1 MIFLKKLKLKNYNNN
16 IKNIMLLNFISS
28 FVIQG
33 IFFVFIGIHIKTLGF
48 GESIVGKVLAV
59 NSLSVGA
66 GSLLSAYCLG
76 ILGRRKSLIIGI
88 ISICIGM
95 IGIGTSTKV
104 STLVFFAIFT
114 GVGYSFPSTS
124 VGVLLAENSKV
135 EEKVAIFSKNFVIQ
149 SIGIIC
155 GSYLGGG
162 LNGIFSKFFDLKNVI
177 PIMFYIAAL
186 LILSMIIPVLKLE
199 EKTIKI
205 AKKSKNIYIS
215 FRRIMNQKKACGFII
230 YNIFIGF
237 GAGLVVPFF
246 SIYLKYQLNIDSASV
261 GGIMA
266 LSQVGLVIGGILV
279 PYISKILGK
288 ENTIIICQLLSIPF
302 LISIA
307 FPQGIIIVAISFL
320 LRSTL
325 MNLNQ
330 PLIQNISMDI
340 VEEQDRALMSSL
352 ILMTSYLTR
361 ALSVIVAGYVMENI
375 SYNLPYY
382 VTVVLYLSGTFTFYK
397 FFKKIR

>member
-1 MIFLKKLKLKNYNNN
+1 MIFLKNFKLKKYNSN

-28 FVIQG
+28 FIIQG

-48 GESIVGKVLAV
+48 GESIVGKILAV
-59 NSLSVGA
+59 NSLAIGF
-66 GSLLSAYCLG
+66 GSILSAYCLG
-76 ILGRRKSLIIGI
+76 VLGRKKSLLLGI
-88 ISICIGM
+88 MAICAGM
-95 IGIGTSTKV
+95 IGIGAATKV
-104 STLVFFAIFT
+104 STLMFFSIFT
-114 GVGYSFPSTS
+114 GIGYSFPSTS
-124 VGVLLAENSKV
+124 VGVLLAENSKP
-135 EEKVAIFSKNFVIQ
+135 EEKVAVFSTNFVIQ
-149 SIGIIC
+149 SMGVIC

-177 PIMFYIAAL
+177 PIIFYLCAL
-186 LILSMIIPVLKLE
+186 LILSMMVPVLKLE
-199 EKTIKI
+199 EKIIKT
-205 AKKSKNIYIS
+205 AKKSKNLYIT
-215 FRRIMNQKKACGFII
+215 FRRIITQRKAYGFIL
-230 YNIFIGF
+230 YNTIIGF

-246 SIYLKYQLNIDSASV
+246 SVYLKYQLNIDSTSV

-266 LSQVGLVIGGILV
+266 LSQVGLVIGGLSV
-279 PYISKILGK
+279 PYVSRVLGK
-288 ENTIIICQLLSIPF
+288 EKTIIICQLLSIPF

-307 FPQGIIIVAISFL
+307 FPQGIVVVAISFL

-340 VEEQDRALMSSL
+340 VEEQDRALMSSM

-361 ALSVIVAGYVMENI
+361 AISVIIAGYIMENI

-382 VTVVLYLSGTFTFYK
+382 FTVTLYLTGTYTFYK
-397 FFKKIR
+397 FFKK

>member
-1 MIFLKKLKLKNYNNN
+1 MIFSKKFKLKKYSSNV
-16 IKNIMLLNFISS
+16 KNIMLLNFISS

-48 GESIVGKVLAV
+48 GESVVGKVLAV
-59 NSLSVGA
+59 NSLSIGF

-76 ILGRRKSLIIGI
+76 ILGRKKSLIIGVI
-88 ISICIGM
+88 TICIGM
-95 IGIGTSTKV
+95 IGIGASTQV
-104 STLVFFAIFT
+104 SNLMFFAIFT
-114 GVGYSFPSTS
+114 GIGYSFPSTS
-124 VGVLLAENSKV
+124 VGVLLAENSRA
-135 EEKVAIFSKNFVIQ
+135 EEKVGVFSRNFVIQ
-149 SIGIIC
+149 SIGVIC

-162 LNGIFSKFFDLKNVI
+162 LNGIFSKFFDLRNVI
-177 PIMFYIAAL
+177 PIMFYICAL
-186 LILSMIIPVLKLE
+186 LVLIMIIPVLKLE
-199 EKTIKI
+199 ETTVKT
-205 AKKSKNIYIS
+205 AKKSKNLYIT
-215 FRRIMNQKKACGFII
+215 FRKIMNQKKACGFII
-230 YNIFIGF
+230 YNTIIGF

-246 SIYLKYQLNIDSASV
+246 SVYLKYQLNIDSASV

-266 LSQVGLVIGGILV
+266 LSQVGLVIGGISV
-279 PYISKILGK
+279 PYVSKILGK

-307 FPQGIIIVAISFL
+307 FPQGIVIVAISFL

-361 ALSVIVAGYVMENI
+361 AVSVIIAGYVMENI

-382 VTVVLYLSGTFTFYK
+382 VTVVLYLSGTYTFYK
-397 FFKKIR
+397 IFRKIR

>member
-1 MIFLKKLKLKNYNNN
+1 MIFSKKFKLKKYSSNV
-16 IKNIMLLNFISS
+16 KNIMLLNFISS

-48 GESIVGKVLAV
+48 GESVVGKVLAV
-59 NSLSVGA
+59 NSLSIGF

-76 ILGRRKSLIIGI
+76 ILGRKKSLIIGVI
-88 ISICIGM
+88 TICIGM
-95 IGIGTSTKV
+95 IGIGASTQV
-104 STLVFFAIFT
+104 SNLMFFAIFT
-114 GVGYSFPSTS
+114 GIGYSFPSTS
-124 VGVLLAENSKV
+124 VGVLLAENSRA
-135 EEKVAIFSKNFVIQ
+135 EEKVGVFSRNFVIQ
-149 SIGIIC
+149 SIGVIC

-162 LNGIFSKFFDLKNVI
+162 LNGIFSKFFDLRNVI
-177 PIMFYIAAL
+177 PIMFYICAL
-186 LILSMIIPVLKLE
+186 LVLVMIIPVLKLKE
-199 EKTIKI
+199 TTVKT
-205 AKKSKNIYIS
+205 AKKSKNLYIT
-215 FRRIMNQKKACGFII
+215 FRKIMNQKKACGFII
-230 YNIFIGF
+230 YNTIIGF

-246 SIYLKYQLNIDSASV
+246 SVYLKYQLNIDSASV

-266 LSQVGLVIGGILV
+266 LSQVGLVIGGISV
-279 PYISKILGK
+279 PYVSKILGK

-307 FPQGIIIVAISFL
+307 FPQGIVIVAISFL

-340 VEEQDRALMSSL
+340 VEEEDRALMSSL

-361 ALSVIVAGYVMENI
+361 AVSVIIAGYVMENI

-382 VTVVLYLSGTFTFYK
+382 VTVVLYLSGTYTFYK
-397 FFKKIR
+397 FFRKIR

>member
-1 MIFLKKLKLKNYNNN
+1 MIFLKNFKLKKYNSN

-28 FVIQG
+28 FIIQG

-48 GESIVGKVLAV
+48 GESIVGKILAV
-59 NSLSVGA
+59 NSLAIGF
-66 GSLLSAYCLG
+66 GSILSAYCLG
-76 ILGRRKSLIIGI
+76 VLGRKKSLLLGI
-88 ISICIGM
+88 MAICAGM
-95 IGIGTSTKV
+95 IGIGTATKV
-104 STLVFFAIFT
+104 STLMFFSIFT
-114 GVGYSFPSTS
+114 GIGYSFPSTS
-124 VGVLLAENSKV
+124 VGVLLAENSKP
-135 EEKVAIFSKNFVIQ
+135 EEKVAVFSTNFVIQ
-149 SIGIIC
+149 SMGVIC

-177 PIMFYIAAL
+177 PIIFYLCAL
-186 LILSMIIPVLKLE
+186 LILSMMIPVLKLE
-199 EKTIKI
+199 EKIIKT
-205 AKKSKNIYIS
+205 AKKSKNLYIT
-215 FRRIMNQKKACGFII
+215 FRRIMTQRKAYGFIL
-230 YNIFIGF
+230 YNTIIGF

-246 SIYLKYQLNIDSASV
+246 SVYLKYQLNIDSTSV

-266 LSQVGLVIGGILV
+266 LSQVGLVIGGLSV
-279 PYISKILGK
+279 PYVSRVFGK
-288 ENTIIICQLLSIPF
+288 EKTIIICQLLSIPF

-307 FPQGIIIVAISFL
+307 FPQGIVVVAISFL

-340 VEEQDRALMSSL
+340 VEEQDRALMSSM

-361 ALSVIVAGYVMENI
+361 AISVIIAGYIMENI

-382 VTVVLYLSGTFTFYK
+382 FTVTLYLTGTYTFYK
-397 FFKKIR
+397 FFKK